1 MPDVWTEE
9 WYAAMLEMA
18 DSRDDLSAKVPQG
31 EWRVAV
37 EIEGDGKSPYIAEG
51 EIKHFFV
58 RIIDGKVKEYKEL
71 PEKIP
76 GKGLHYRITGP
87 ASVFEGMAAGILDP
101 VEKGLDGT
109 IKIRGDMRLL
119 MQYAELGNVMFE
131 IYTQS
136 QATEWPKG
144 APPYDE

>member
-1 MPDVWTEE
+1 MPDIWTEE
-9 WYAAMLEMA
+9 WYQAMLEMA
-18 DSRDDLSAKVPQG
+18 DSRDDLSAKVPKG

-58 RIIDGKVKEYKEL
+58 RIVDGKVKEYKEHA
-71 PEKIP
+71 EKIP

-101 VEKGLDGT
+101 IEKGLDGS
-109 IKIRGDMRLL
+109 IRIRGDMRLL
-119 MQYAELGNVMFE
+119 MQYAELGNVMFD

-136 QATEWPKG
+136 GVTDWPKG
-144 APPYDE
+144 QPPYEQ